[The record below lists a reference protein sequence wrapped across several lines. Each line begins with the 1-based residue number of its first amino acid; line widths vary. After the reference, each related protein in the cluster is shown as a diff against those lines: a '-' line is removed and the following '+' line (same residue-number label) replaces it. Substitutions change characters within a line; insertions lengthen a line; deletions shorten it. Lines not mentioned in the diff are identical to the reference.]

1 MSDSAESTEPK
12 PPEKP
17 MTTAAPSITV
27 SFPLGLFGYATMN
40 VPTHPAEDSSISL
53 PVNRELLDMPNMI
66 PAMEGVDDEYNL
78 DNN

>member
-1 MSDSAESTEPK
+1 
-12 PPEKP
+12 

-40 VPTHPAEDSSISL
+40 VPTYPKDETSATL

-66 PAMEGVDDEYNL
+66 PDMDGVDDDYNL
-78 DNN
+78 DNV